1 MIKWKGLG
9 IVLLILISVFYIGI
23 TFMMGVWRQ
32 YQLIFG

>member
-9 IVLLILISVFYIGI
+9 IALGVLIVLFYIGI

>member
-9 IVLLILISVFYIGI
+9 IALGVLISGLYIVV